1 MGKCTYRIYTGLLSK
16 LAVRTRNLR
25 MHSVRDLLDS
35 DLRVMVPPGGNTFAF
50 FANAPR
56 DTLPGQL
63 WEKNIEPYKE
73 TTLRYVTNAK
83 SYSGYFAF

>member
-1 MGKCTYRIYTGLLSK
+1 
-16 LAVRTRNLR
+16 

-73 TTLRYVTNAK
+73 TTLRYERKQVSFQGNEFVLT
-83 SYSGYFAF
+83 